1 MYVYVRCLIA
11 KKAND
16 RRNDF
21 IVLII
26 VVHYTLIY
34 SSSSS
39 SLFYSLKSDYQ
50 VVWMSSNT
58 TKRQ

>member
-39 SLFYSLKSDYQ
+39 LLYSLKSDYQ